1 MTLNEATAKI
11 RSLAEENSGKV
22 GAKINF
28 QFEEGTIHL
37 DDTITPPLI
46 SHENKEASCTIIMS
60 LDHFDRLLNGDL
72 NPMMAFMTGK
82 MKIEGDKSIAMK
94 LASLF

>member
-1 MTLNEATAKI
+1 MTLQEATEKVSKMAD
-11 RSLAEENSGKV
+11 NNGGKV

-28 QFEEGTIHL
+28 KLDDGLIHL
-37 DDTITPPLI
+37 DDTVTPTVVSNDEQSAP
-46 SHENKEASCTIIMS
+46 CTISMS
-60 LDHFDRLLNGDL
+60 NDNFGKLLSGDM

-82 MKIEGDKSIAMK
+82 MKIDGDKGIAMK